1 MDTKAIESQVNGQNT
16 AQGFDQFGSD
26 SIGWNAKLEDVPEDQ
41 SHSLYRLLPEGDYDF
56 TVEDVNYGRTKTGN
70 NMVTVKLI
78 IKVPGENDV
87 HVDDRL
93 IFTVKAQ
100 WKLVSFFKS
109 IGLFEEAQT
118 SGMNWDHVPDR
129 SGRLTLKHRVYNEK
143 TYNQVAKYLFTTT
156 PAVTKPN
163 QQPATVEW

>member
-1 MDTKAIESQVNGQNT
+1 
-16 AQGFDQFGSD
+16 
-26 SIGWNAKLEDVPEDQ
+26 
-41 SHSLYRLLPEGDYDF
+41 
-56 TVEDVNYGRTKTGN
+56 
-70 NMVTVKLI
+70 MVTVKLI